1 MLLPLVKMQALLS
14 HAFIDVIFC
23 VGLIAGAVFGFRYIT
38 RKSTIFRIDYAGGN
52 IAFDLVFASQD
63 EAENFNKALRNAN
76 SPPGS
81 SHVLEA
87 SICQ

>member
-52 IAFDLVFASQD
+52 VMKNIQNIKIYS
-63 EAENFNKALRNAN
+63 NFY
-76 SPPGS
+76 
-81 SHVLEA
+81 
-87 SICQ
+87 